1 MLSIP
6 GCSCYFSNYIKVIQ
20 DWHSRAKPYKEFIVA
35 LDVVVDTAQVI
46 VFGIGAL
53 KKDCLLTGMAPV
65 KLSPLILGPIVSIL
79 AVGILRDELYWEMFL
94 SVCIVIYFVLAF

>member
-1 MLSIP
+1 M
-6 GCSCYFSNYIKVIQ
+6 
-20 DWHSRAKPYKEFIVA
+20 A

-79 AVGILRDELYWEMFL
+79 AVGILRDELYWEMFFICLHCHLLCFGLLGRL
-94 SVCIVIYFVLAF
+94 SSLQLC